1 MDGHQYFLAQGLVE
15 YAMILII
22 VAVLIVVLVYVL
34 GGSIGDLYSNIIA
47 TV

>member
-1 MDGHQYFLAQGLVE
+1 MDNRQYTQAQGFVE
-15 YAMILII
+15 YAMVLII

-34 GGSIGDLYSNIIA
+34 GGSIGNLYSNIIL

>member
-1 MDGHQYFLAQGLVE
+1 MKTHRLLSAQGFAE
-15 YAMILII
+15 YAMVLII

-34 GGSIGDLYSNIIA
+34 GGSIGNLYSNIIM

>member
-1 MDGHQYFLAQGLVE
+1 MNSQQHLQAQGFAE
-15 YAMILII
+15 YAMLLII

-34 GGSIGDLYSNIIA
+34 GGAIGDLYSNIIE